1 MKLQYLGTAAAEGV
15 PGLFCQ
21 CPMCQYARK
30 TMGKEYRARSG
41 AVINDRLMIDFP
53 PDVYATCLRIG
64 VTLPEVTHV
73 LFTHSHRDH
82 CCISELLFRADP
94 AFCIRTQTEPLH
106 LYGNE
111 EIERRVKE
119 MEEGELAAPNLTFD
133 YLPPFQ
139 PREIAGVTVT
149 PLLAFH
155 NPPEKAYLY
164 LLEQEGKRLLYGHD
178 TGVFPEETFA
188 YLAGKALDLV
198 SLDCTAG
205 VLGCQGGHM
214 GLPQNQQVKRRL
226 EELGCAPRET
236 LWVVNHFSHNGLR
249 WPKENLPVTWEQLE
263 EEAQKSGFTAS
274 YDGRIFHI

>member
-1 MKLQYLGTAAAEGV
+1 
-15 PGLFCQ
+15 
-21 CPMCQYARK
+21 MC
-30 TMGKEYRARSG
+30 S
-41 AVINDRLMIDFP
+41 
-53 PDVYATCLRIG
+53 
-64 VTLPEVTHV
+64 LPN
-73 LFTHSHRDH
+73 SHRDH

-111 EIERRVKE
+111 EIERRVKG

-178 TGVFPEETFA
+178 TGIFPEETFA

-205 VLGCQGGHM
+205 VLDCQGGHM
-214 GLPQNQQVKRRL
+214 GLPQNQQVKAAAGGTGMCPQRNP
-226 EELGCAPRET
+226 LGSQSLFPT
-236 LWVVNHFSHNGLR
+236 TGLR
-249 WPKENLPVTWEQLE
+249 RPKENLPVTWEQLE